1 MNIKSIFSALAL
13 TAASFAYVTASATI
27 IMNNT
32 NTAICDLC
40 TINSTV
46 NVSSHFVI
54 QDLNVLL
61 SSLTHTYDAD
71 LVISIFAPTG
81 TSALLSNRRGGSG
94 NNFQNVVFDD
104 SAALSISQGSAPFNN
119 TFRPE
124 EALSVFN
131 GIDAFGTWT
140 LRISDVASQDT
151 GTLKSWGLDITPAA
165 TGAAVPEPASI
176 AIFSLGLLAL
186 ATSRRQA
193 AKK

>member
-1 MNIKSIFSALAL
+1 MNIKSIFASLALA
-13 TAASFAYVTASATI
+13 AASFAAVPASATV

-46 NVSSHFVI
+46 DVSSHFVV

-61 SSLTHTYDAD
+61 SGLNHTYDAD

-81 TSALLSNRRGGSG
+81 TSVLLSNRRGGSG

-104 SAALSISQGSAPFNN
+104 SAANSISQGSAPFNN

-151 GTLKSWGLDITPAA
+151 GTLKSWGLDITPVA
-165 TGAAVPEPASI
+165 TGAAIPEPASI
-176 AIFSLGLLAL
+176 AIFGLGLLGFA
-186 ATSRRQA
+186 ASRRKA
-193 AKK
+193 VKK

>member
-1 MNIKSIFSALAL
+1 MNLKSIFAAFAFA
-13 TAASFAYVTASATI
+13 AASVMAAPASATVI
-27 IMNNT
+27 T
-32 NTAICDLC
+32 NSTDMAICDLC

-61 SSLTHTYDAD
+61 NSLNHSYDAD
-71 LVISIFAPTG
+71 LVIRIFAPTG
-81 TSALLSNRRGGSG
+81 TSVLLSDRRGGSG

-104 SAALSISQGSAPFNN
+104 SAARSISQGEAPFNG

-140 LRISDVASQDT
+140 LRISDVASLDT
-151 GTLKSWGLDITPAA
+151 GTLRSWGLDITPVA

-176 AIFSLGLLAL
+176 AMFGLGLLAL
-186 ATSRRQA
+186 ATSRREA

>member
-1 MNIKSIFSALAL
+1 MNIKSIFAAFAFA
-13 TAASFAYVTASATI
+13 AASIMTAPVSATV

-32 NTAICDLC
+32 STPICDLC
-40 TINSTV
+40 TINSTLA
-46 NVSSHFVI
+46 VSSHFII

-61 SSLTHTYDAD
+61 SNLNHTYDQD

-81 TSALLSNRRGGSG
+81 TSVILSNRRGGSG

-104 SAALSISQGSAPFNN
+104 SATQSISQGSAPFNN

-124 EALSVFN
+124 QALSIFN

-140 LRISDVASQDT
+140 LRVSDVQSQDT
-151 GTLKSWGLDITPAA
+151 GTLKSWGLDITPVA
-165 TGAAVPEPASI
+165 TGSAVPEPGA
-176 AIFSLGLLAL
+176 AVLFGLGLLAL
-186 ATSRRQA
+186 ATSRREA

>member
-1 MNIKSIFSALAL
+1 MNLKSIFAAFAFA
-13 TAASFAYVTASATI
+13 AASVMAAPASATVI
-27 IMNNT
+27 TNNT
-32 NTAICDLC
+32 DMAICDLC

-61 SSLTHTYDAD
+61 NSLNHSYDAD
-71 LVISIFAPTG
+71 LVIRIFAPTG
-81 TSALLSNRRGGSG
+81 TSVLLSDRRGGSG

-104 SAALSISQGSAPFNN
+104 SAARSISQGEAPFNG

-140 LRISDVASQDT
+140 LRISDVASLDT
-151 GTLKSWGLDITPAA
+151 GTLRSWGLDITPVA

-176 AIFSLGLLAL
+176 AMFGLGLLAL
-186 ATSRRQA
+186 ATSRREA